1 MLLPNYT
8 TKEDLKDK
16 MTSLS
21 CKKRSNTSISQLKKE
36 EEESSKISFSSF
48 HPISLTNLQVS
59 TNSCVNIKGAEVDV
73 FVSSSSYDTLFHKKL
88 DQEMFKD
95 YVQPMI
101 LSSSDE
107 YIDSRQFNDEY
118 TDAVTSNPSM
128 YQQHSALRVSPSFL
142 HTSELSN
149 VQKKFGF
156 HVRNNLCQ
164 YVFSKYI

>member
-8 TKEDLKDK
+8 TKEDLKDE

-48 HPISLTNLQVS
+48 PPISLTNLQVS

-107 YIDSRQFNDEY
+107 YIDSRQVNDEY

-128 YQQHSALRVSPSFL
+128 
-142 HTSELSN
+142 
-149 VQKKFGF
+149 
-156 HVRNNLCQ
+156 
-164 YVFSKYI
+164 